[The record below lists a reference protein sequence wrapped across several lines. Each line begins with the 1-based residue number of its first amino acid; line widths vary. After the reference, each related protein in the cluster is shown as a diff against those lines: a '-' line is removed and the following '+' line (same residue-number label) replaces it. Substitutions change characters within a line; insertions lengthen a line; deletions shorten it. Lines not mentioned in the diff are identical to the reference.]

1 LAHHNLSLIGEVAR
15 RARACHVLIR

>member
-1 LAHHNLSLIGEVAR
+1 LAHHNLSLIGEVTR